1 MLEPTAEH
9 KEPTMR
15 ACPISLLA
23 AAGLLLATAGLPA
36 RAASSPDAAAI
47 ARQGN
52 AHGAM
57 PCQACHGEHGGGNAV
72 AGYPRLA
79 GLNRAYLLKQ
89 LDDFASGKRSNGV
102 MQPNASGLTPAERKA
117 MAAYYSAM
125 PIPAAARQGAAH
137 PPADNGPGAR
147 LALWGRWSRKM
158 PACVRCHGPH
168 GVGVGAHFPPLAG
181 QPATYLVRQLKAWR
195 DGSRHNDPMQLMQ
208 HVAAG
213 LSDKDIRAVAAW
225 FAAQPADIEG
235 GKR

>member
-1 MLEPTAEH
+1 
-9 KEPTMR
+9 MR
-15 ACPISLLA
+15 ACLNSLLAIVGLLLA
-23 AAGLLLATAGLPA
+23 AAGLQA
-36 RAASSPDAAAI
+36 RAASAPDAAAI

-52 AHGAM
+52 GHGAM
-57 PCQACHGEHGGGNAV
+57 PCQACHGDHGGGNAV

-79 GLNRAYLLKQ
+79 GQNRAYLLKQ
-89 LDDFASGKRSNGV
+89 LDDFASGTRKNGV
-102 MQPNASGLTPAERKA
+102 MQPNASALTPAERKA

-125 PIPAAARQGAAH
+125 PIPASARRGAAH
-137 PPADNGPGAR
+137 PPGDDGPGAR

-195 DGSRHNDPMQLMQ
+195 DGTRHNDPMQLMQ

-213 LSDKDIRAVAAW
+213 LSDQDIRAVASW
-225 FAAQPADIEG
+225 FAAQPAVVDG
-235 GKR
+235 AKR